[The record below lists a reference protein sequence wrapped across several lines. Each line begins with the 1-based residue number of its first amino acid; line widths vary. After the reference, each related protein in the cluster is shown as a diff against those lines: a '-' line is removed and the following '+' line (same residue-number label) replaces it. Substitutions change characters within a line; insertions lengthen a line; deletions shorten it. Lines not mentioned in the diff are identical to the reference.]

1 MNRIVGILGATLLA
15 LTLLVPV
22 AAAADPSRQDNH
34 VVVNTSGDLTLP
46 AGQHVDLL
54 VVVDG
59 TATIQGDVTGVIV
72 VDGAVNFIGGR
83 ASDVFAVRSHVS
95 LDGDSIVSGDIRT
108 VDSEVQ
114 QPAGA
119 TVQGSIIEG
128 VDVAGAAVLVGSAV
142 FLAYLGFAIAAIVA
156 ALVLAG
162 LAARQVRAAG
172 RLISREPGMSVA
184 AGLLGLVGILI
195 AGVLAV
201 LTIVGIPVGL
211 SILLGVLP
219 VLLITGYLVAG
230 IWIGDQIVGRMSPG
244 VTRERPYLAATIGVI
259 ALDLLSIVPL
269 VGGVI
274 AFVGFGAVVLLMWR
288 IFLGHDGVAATVDP
302 GVAPAAG

>member
-119 TVQGSIIEG
+119 VERESTSPARRSWSAQPSSSRISGSP
-128 VDVAGAAVLVGSAV
+128 
-142 FLAYLGFAIAAIVA
+142 
-156 ALVLAG
+156 
-162 LAARQVRAAG
+162 
-172 RLISREPGMSVA
+172 SRRSLP
-184 AGLLGLVGILI
+184 LL
-195 AGVLAV
+195 
-201 LTIVGIPVGL
+201 
-211 SILLGVLP
+211 SSP
-219 VLLITGYLVAG
+219 VLRRA
-230 IWIGDQIVGRMSPG
+230 R
-244 VTRERPYLAATIGVI
+244 
-259 ALDLLSIVPL
+259 
-269 VGGVI
+269 
-274 AFVGFGAVVLLMWR
+274 FGPRDA
-288 IFLGHDGVAATVDP
+288 
-302 GVAPAAG
+302 